1 MKKIFALALLAS
13 LILASCSSNDNDNGP
28 AANTLFFEDT
38 EISVSENDGTITFP
52 VRLSGSVQ
60 GGFTVNFET
69 RDGTA
74 TQPGDYIS
82 NTGTLTFNGNN
93 GERQNIVVNINE
105 DTFREDT
112 EEFMV
117 TLSGISTNQIDIDP
131 DIATAVI
138 IDEVDLSGNLLSS
151 GSSANDILTNS
162 NFDRLLVQ
170 IGYVNGFRP
179 TQQTIANFSAYLSER
194 TFKQDIEIDFLE
206 LDSPDEET
214 LTLQEIADLESE
226 NRTAYNNGTSTMTIY
241 IYFADSPSDGDDL
254 DRGLVT
260 LGAVYRNTS
269 MVIFEQTIR
278 TLSSRSRIPLTDVET
293 ATLNHEFGHLFG
305 LVDLGTVPVNDH
317 EDILRDEDGNPV
329 LDENGNEQG
338 NNHCNVDGCLMQ
350 AQLTFQAPAALRAFM
365 ASTKEEI
372 VSACSL
378 SGSAMIRLLEDRAAR
393 GLSTVPNLDAECI
406 LDLQNNGGR

>member
-1 MKKIFALALLAS
+1 MKKIFALALRAS
-13 LILASCSSNDNDNGP
+13 LILASCSSTDNDNGP

-138 IDEVDLSGNLLSS
+138 IDEVD
-151 GSSANDILTNS
+151 
-162 NFDRLLVQ
+162 R
-170 IGYVNGFRP
+170 
-179 TQQTIANFSAYLSER
+179 
-194 TFKQDIEIDFLE
+194 E
-206 LDSPDEET
+206 L
-214 LTLQEIADLESE
+214 
-226 NRTAYNNGTSTMTIY
+226 
-241 IYFADSPSDGDDL
+241 
-254 DRGLVT
+254 
-260 LGAVYRNTS
+260 
-269 MVIFEQTIR
+269 
-278 TLSSRSRIPLTDVET
+278 
-293 ATLNHEFGHLFG
+293 
-305 LVDLGTVPVNDH
+305 
-317 EDILRDEDGNPV
+317 
-329 LDENGNEQG
+329 
-338 NNHCNVDGCLMQ
+338 
-350 AQLTFQAPAALRAFM
+350 
-365 ASTKEEI
+365 I
-372 VSACSL
+372 VFWKFCK
-378 SGSAMIRLLEDRAAR
+378 
-393 GLSTVPNLDAECI
+393 
-406 LDLQNNGGR
+406 